1 MMAGYKTFLL
11 KMTLNKPTNQ
21 QARMDYE

>member
-1 MMAGYKTFLL
+1 MAGYKKLLL

-21 QARMDYE
+21 QAKMNYE